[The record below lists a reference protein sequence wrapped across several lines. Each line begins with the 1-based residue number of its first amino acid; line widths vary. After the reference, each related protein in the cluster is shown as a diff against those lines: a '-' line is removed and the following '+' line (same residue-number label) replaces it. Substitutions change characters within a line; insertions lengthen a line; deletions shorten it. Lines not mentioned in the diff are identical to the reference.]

1 MREVTL
7 HVFEEDPIDLEFD
20 GVIYVQGGG
29 CGGGTNDYNELE
41 NKPQINGVTLQ
52 GNRDMASLG
61 VDAMSVQDIERIL
74 YLD

>member
-1 MREVTL
+1 MREVSL
-7 HVFEEDPIDLEFD
+7 HVIEDDPIDLEFD

-29 CGGGTNDYNELE
+29 GGGTKDYNELE